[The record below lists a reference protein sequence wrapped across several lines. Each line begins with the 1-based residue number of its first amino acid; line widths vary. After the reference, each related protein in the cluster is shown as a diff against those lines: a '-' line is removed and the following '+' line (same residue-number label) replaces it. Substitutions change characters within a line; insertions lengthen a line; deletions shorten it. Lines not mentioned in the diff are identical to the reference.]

1 MLMNSRNHAVHD
13 THRPPRTP
21 ARSRAFS
28 YGRQVWTVW
37 EDLTAAPNAEK
48 PSLVFESA
56 GIARRV
62 HAYPANWYT
71 LTDEELHALSWQ
83 R

>member
-1 MLMNSRNHAVHD
+1 MHAPHQHIEE
-13 THRPPRTP
+13 THSFRRPP
-21 ARSRAFS
+21 ARSRAFTH
-28 YGRQVWTVW
+28 GRDQWTVW
-37 EDLTAAPNAEK
+37 EDFPAASDAEK

-62 HAYPANWYT
+62 HAYPSNWHM
-71 LTDEELHALSWQ
+71 LSDEELHALSWQ